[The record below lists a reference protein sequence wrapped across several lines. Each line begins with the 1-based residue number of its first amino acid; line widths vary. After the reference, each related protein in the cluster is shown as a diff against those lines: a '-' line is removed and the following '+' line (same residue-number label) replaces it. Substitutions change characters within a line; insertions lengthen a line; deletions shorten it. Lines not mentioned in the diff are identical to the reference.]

1 MDRQIHLSLA
11 AREQRYGLLL
21 GIELIPRLA
30 VRGNGTDP
38 AARGY
43 AEAKLDERGRRRRWP
58 RQPGLD
64 VPGLQM
70 RAQAE
75 AQASPTSRR
84 IGDGNRLP
92 LLQPAPRGSLGQPY
106 YLRAGLLEHQHPARQ

>member
-1 MDRQIHLSLA
+1 MDCQIHLSLA
-11 AREQRYGLLL
+11 ARRQHYGLIL

-30 VRGNGTDP
+30 VCGNRTDLV
-38 AARGY
+38 ACGY
-43 AEAKLDERGRRRRWP
+43 TEAEFDECGRRRRWP
-58 RQPGLD
+58 GQPGLD

-84 IGDGNRLP
+84 IGRSEERRVGKECRSRWEP
-92 LLQPAPRGSLGQPY
+92 
-106 YLRAGLLEHQHPARQ
+106 